1 MFLSGVLSKRDG
13 RAEEPDVDGV
23 ALALP
28 PVAGKGDR
36 QLGATDGHA
45 PVFSDDRGVVG
56 ICKLITGGG
65 GEVEVEISLPFLAAK
80 IRLLLHSLPSLIHI
94 EGSGYNIGLHV
105 FSYKVINLISG
116 GMGRVHIVKY
126 YQCQN

>member
-36 QLGATDGHA
+36 QLGAIDGHA
-45 PVFSDDRGVVG
+45 PVLSDDRGVVG

-65 GEVEVEISLPFLAAK
+65 GGDFLAFFG
-80 IRLLLHSLPSLIHI
+80 REDTSSSSSLSSVPD
-94 EGSGYNIGLHV
+94 
-105 FSYKVINLISG
+105 SY
-116 GMGRVHIVKY
+116 
-126 YQCQN
+126 

>member
-45 PVFSDDRGVVG
+45 PVLSNDRGVVG

-65 GEVEVEISLPFLAAK
+65 GGGGDFLAFFG
-80 IRLLLHSLPSLIHI
+80 REDTSSSSSLSSVTDSYR
-94 EGSGYNIGLHV
+94 GFGL
-105 FSYKVINLISG
+105 
-116 GMGRVHIVKY
+116 
-126 YQCQN
+126 

>member
-23 ALALP
+23 ALP

-45 PVFSDDRGVVG
+45 PVLSDDRGVVG

-65 GEVEVEISLPFLAAK
+65 GGGGGGYFLAFFG
-80 IRLLLHSLPSLIHI
+80 REDTSSSSSLSFVPDSYR
-94 EGSGYNIGLHV
+94 GFGL
-105 FSYKVINLISG
+105 
-116 GMGRVHIVKY
+116 
-126 YQCQN
+126 

>member
-36 QLGATDGHA
+36 
-45 PVFSDDRGVVG
+45 
-56 ICKLITGGG
+56 
-65 GEVEVEISLPFLAAK
+65 
-80 IRLLLHSLPSLIHI
+80 
-94 EGSGYNIGLHV
+94 
-105 FSYKVINLISG
+105 
-116 GMGRVHIVKY
+116 
-126 YQCQN
+126 

>member
-23 ALALP
+23 ALGLP

-45 PVFSDDRGVVG
+45 PVLSDDRGVVG

-65 GEVEVEISLPFLAAK
+65 GGDFLAFFG
-80 IRLLLHSLPSLIHI
+80 REDTSSSSLSSVPDSYR
-94 EGSGYNIGLHV
+94 GFGL
-105 FSYKVINLISG
+105 
-116 GMGRVHIVKY
+116 
-126 YQCQN
+126 

>member
-36 QLGATDGHA
+36 QLGAIDGHA
-45 PVFSDDRGVVG
+45 PVLSDDRGVVG

-65 GEVEVEISLPFLAAK
+65 GGGGGGDFLAFFG
-80 IRLLLHSLPSLIHI
+80 REDTSSSSSLSSVPDSYR
-94 EGSGYNIGLHV
+94 GFGL
-105 FSYKVINLISG
+105 
-116 GMGRVHIVKY
+116 
-126 YQCQN
+126 

>member
-36 QLGATDGHA
+36 QLGATDVHD
-45 PVFSDDRGVVG
+45 PVLSDDRGVVG

-65 GEVEVEISLPFLAAK
+65 GGGGDFLAFFG
-80 IRLLLHSLPSLIHI
+80 HEDTSSSSSLSSVPDSYR
-94 EGSGYNIGLHV
+94 GFGL
-105 FSYKVINLISG
+105 
-116 GMGRVHIVKY
+116 
-126 YQCQN
+126 

>member
-36 QLGATDGHA
+36 QLWATDGHA
-45 PVFSDDRGVVG
+45 PVLSDDRGVVA
-56 ICKLITGGG
+56 ICKLITGGEG
-65 GEVEVEISLPFLAAK
+65 EVEISLPFLAAK
-80 IRLLLHSLPSLIHI
+80 IRLLLLHSLPSLIHI
-94 EGSGYNIGLHV
+94 EDSGYNIGLHV

>member
-28 PVAGKGDR
+28 PIAGKGDR

-45 PVFSDDRGVVG
+45 PVLSDDRGVVG

-65 GEVEVEISLPFLAAK
+65 GGGGDFLAFFG
-80 IRLLLHSLPSLIHI
+80 REDTSSSSSLSSVPDSYR
-94 EGSGYNIGLHV
+94 GFGL
-105 FSYKVINLISG
+105 
-116 GMGRVHIVKY
+116 
-126 YQCQN
+126 

>member
-28 PVAGKGDR
+28 PVADEGDR

-45 PVFSDDRGVVG
+45 PVLSDDRGVVG
-56 ICKLITGGG
+56 ICKLITGPGG
-65 GEVEVEISLPFLAAK
+65 GGDFLAFFG
-80 IRLLLHSLPSLIHI
+80 REDTSSSSSSSLSSVPDSYR
-94 EGSGYNIGLHV
+94 GFGL
-105 FSYKVINLISG
+105 
-116 GMGRVHIVKY
+116 
-126 YQCQN
+126 

>member
-45 PVFSDDRGVVG
+45 PVLSDDRCVVG

-65 GEVEVEISLPFLAAK
+65 GGGGGGDFLALFG
-80 IRLLLHSLPSLIHI
+80 REDTSSSSSLSSVPDSYR
-94 EGSGYNIGLHV
+94 GFGL
-105 FSYKVINLISG
+105 
-116 GMGRVHIVKY
+116 
-126 YQCQN
+126 

>member
-45 PVFSDDRGVVG
+45 PVHLMIVG
-56 ICKLITGGG
+56 
-65 GEVEVEISLPFLAAK
+65 SLVSA
-80 IRLLLHSLPSLIHI
+80 
-94 EGSGYNIGLHV
+94 N
-105 FSYKVINLISG
+105 
-116 GMGRVHIVKY
+116 
-126 YQCQN
+126 

>member
-36 QLGATDGHA
+36 QLWATDGHA
-45 PVFSDDRGVVG
+45 PVLSDDRGVVG

-65 GEVEVEISLPFLAAK
+65 GGGGDFLAFFG
-80 IRLLLHSLPSLIHI
+80 REDTSSSSLSSVPDSYR
-94 EGSGYNIGLHV
+94 GFGL
-105 FSYKVINLISG
+105 
-116 GMGRVHIVKY
+116 
-126 YQCQN
+126 

>member
-45 PVFSDDRGVVG
+45 QVLSDDRGVVG

-80 IRLLLHSLPSLIHI
+80 IRLLLLLPSLIHI

>member
-1 MFLSGVLSKRDG
+1 MFLSGVLTKRDG

-36 QLGATDGHA
+36 QLVATDGHA
-45 PVFSDDRGVVG
+45 PVLSDDRGVVG

-65 GEVEVEISLPFLAAK
+65 GGGGDFLAFFG
-80 IRLLLHSLPSLIHI
+80 REDTSSSLSSVPDSYR
-94 EGSGYNIGLHV
+94 GFGL
-105 FSYKVINLISG
+105 
-116 GMGRVHIVKY
+116 
-126 YQCQN
+126 

>member
-1 MFLSGVLSKRDG
+1 MFLSGVLLKRDG

-36 QLGATDGHA
+36 QLGAIDGHA
-45 PVFSDDRGVVG
+45 PVLSDDRGVVG

-65 GEVEVEISLPFLAAK
+65 GGGGDFLALFG
-80 IRLLLHSLPSLIHI
+80 REDTSSSSSLSSVPDSYR
-94 EGSGYNIGLHV
+94 GFGL
-105 FSYKVINLISG
+105 
-116 GMGRVHIVKY
+116 
-126 YQCQN
+126 